1 MISQSLIQKLFT
13 DIYRVLKDVDRNT
26 LEVWQEINQIPVLKK
41 ISNQIEL
48 ENFLDNFTFMTI
60 EDGNYKKK
68 HYVSIQ
74 KIQYICESMKYLNFD
89 IKKLSDLLNFSGFE
103 ALVKEILLR
112 HGFHA
117 GKNIRFNDKSTF
129 KSKTKQ
135 KKYEIDVI
143 AINKNYMLII
153 DCKQWRKKDSFS
165 AINKA
170 YNSC

>member
-1 MISQSLIQKLFT
+1 M
-13 DIYRVLKDVDRNT
+13 
-26 LEVWQEINQIPVLKK
+26 
-41 ISNQIEL
+41 
-48 ENFLDNFTFMTI
+48 
-60 EDGNYKKK
+60 
-68 HYVSIQ
+68 
-74 KIQYICESMKYLNFD
+74 
-89 IKKLSDLLNFSGFE
+89 DLLNFSGFE

-170 YNSC
+170 ASLQLRRTKALRINQEFLSDLIQKMVGFNYKIKLPLIMIPMMITLEDNASLLNDDNVPIVSIYHLNAFLQELLYNIDKFKTIKIDKLLIQKQLL